1 MYEPQHFLELKDN
14 PSNFGDPKW
23 ESNSS
28 PTQSSLAHSTTN
40 GNGNGN
46 VDRVL
51 FQDLVEIVPL
61 VQSLIDRKASSS
73 FTRRAS
79 VTYTKTPS
87 RESLSRKVPN
97 RNAAQSMPTR
107 KKRENA
113 SNNLDADSVSSFSSR
128 ASAAEKEQEELDA
141 LKVQLEDLQRKLS
154 EKDEL
159 LKSSEISKNQANAV
173 QAKLDELK
181 KQTAQKDS
189 VIKASQLQLS
199 DAKIKLADKQ
209 AALEKLQWEAMTSN
223 KSVEKLQGELDTL
236 QGEMSSFM
244 ILFEGLVKTDSTV
257 CAEDYDT
264 SPCTL
269 DHLPYIDDWD
279 ETQMQKMEAAR
290 KAYEAAV
297 VAAKERQ
304 DEESIAAAASA
315 RLHLRSFVLKT

>member
-1 MYEPQHFLELKDN
+1 MQHFLDLQDN
-14 PSNFGDPKW
+14 PTHFGDPKW

-28 PTQSSLAHSTTN
+28 QLTQSSSSAANANL
-40 GNGNGN
+40 
-46 VDRVL
+46 DRVL

-73 FTRRAS
+73 FTRRGS

-87 RESLSRKVPN
+87 RESLSKKLSN
-97 RNAAQSMPTR
+97 RNGAQSIPAR

-113 SNNLDADSVSSFSSR
+113 GNNPDADSVSSISSR
-128 ASAAEKEQEELDA
+128 DLAAEKEHEELDA
-141 LKVQLEDLQRKLS
+141 LRVQFEDLQRKLL

-159 LKSSEISKNQANAV
+159 LKSSEISKKEVSSV
-173 QAKLDELK
+173 QAKLEEVK
-181 KQTAQKDS
+181 RQAAEKDS
-189 VIKASQLQLS
+189 LIKASQLQLS

-223 KSVEKLQGELDTL
+223 KSAEKLRAELDSL
-236 QGEMSSFM
+236 RGDISSFM
-244 ILFEGLVKTDSTV
+244 ILFDGLVKTDPT
-257 CAEDYDT
+257 ANTEDYDI
-264 SPCTL
+264 SPCTV
-269 DHLPYIDDWD
+269 DHLPYIEDWD

-297 VAAKERQ
+297 VVAKERQ

-315 RLHLRSFVLKT
+315 RLHLQSFVLKT

>member
-1 MYEPQHFLELKDN
+1 MQHLLDLQENRTHFA
-14 PSNFGDPKW
+14 DPKW

-28 PTQSSLAHSTTN
+28 PTHHHLTQTSNANANANL
-40 GNGNGN
+40 
-46 VDRVL
+46 DRVL

-73 FTRRAS
+73 FTRRGS

-87 RESLSRKVPN
+87 RDSLSKKVPN
-97 RNAAQSMPTR
+97 RNGAQSMPAR
-107 KKRENA
+107 KKRESA
-113 SNNLDADSVSSFSSR
+113 SNNPDADSVLSFSSK
-128 ASAAEKEQEELDA
+128 ASAAEKDDDEELDA
-141 LKVQLEDLQRKLS
+141 LRVQLEDLQRKLL

-159 LKSSEISKNQANAV
+159 LKSSEISKNEVSAV
-173 QAKLDELK
+173 QAKLEELK
-181 KQTAQKDS
+181 RQAAQKDS

-223 KSVEKLQGELDTL
+223 KSADKLQGELDSLRGDISTI
-236 QGEMSSFM
+236 M
-244 ILFEGLVKTDSTV
+244 ILFEGLVKTDSTPS
-257 CAEDYDT
+257 AEDYDI
-264 SPCTL
+264 SPCTV

-279 ETQMQKMEAAR
+279 ESQMQRMEAAR

-304 DEESIAAAASA
+304 DEESIAAAANA
-315 RLHLRSFVLKT
+315 RLHLQSFVLKT

>member
-1 MYEPQHFLELKDN
+1 MQHFLDLQDN
-14 PSNFGDPKW
+14 PTHFADPKW

-28 PTQSSLAHSTTN
+28 PTHHHHLTQSSSAANANL
-40 GNGNGN
+40 
-46 VDRVL
+46 DRVL

-73 FTRRAS
+73 FTRRGS

-87 RESLSRKVPN
+87 RDSLSKKVPN
-97 RNAAQSMPTR
+97 RNGAQSMPAR
-107 KKRENA
+107 KKRESA
-113 SNNLDADSVSSFSSR
+113 SNNPDADSVLSFSSR
-128 ASAAEKEQEELDA
+128 ASAAEKEDEELDA
-141 LKVQLEDLQRKLS
+141 LRVQLEDLQRKLL

-159 LKSSEISKNQANAV
+159 LKSSEISKNEVSAV
-173 QAKLDELK
+173 QAKLEDLK
-181 KQTAQKDS
+181 RQAAQKDS

-223 KSVEKLQGELDTL
+223 KSAEKLQGELDSLRGDISTI
-236 QGEMSSFM
+236 M
-244 ILFEGLVKTDSTV
+244 ILFEGLVKTDSTAS
-257 CAEDYDT
+257 AEDYDI
-264 SPCTL
+264 SPCTV

-279 ETQMQKMEAAR
+279 ETQMQRMEAAR

-304 DEESIAAAASA
+304 DEESIAAAAKA
-315 RLHLRSFVLKT
+315 RLHLQSFVLKT